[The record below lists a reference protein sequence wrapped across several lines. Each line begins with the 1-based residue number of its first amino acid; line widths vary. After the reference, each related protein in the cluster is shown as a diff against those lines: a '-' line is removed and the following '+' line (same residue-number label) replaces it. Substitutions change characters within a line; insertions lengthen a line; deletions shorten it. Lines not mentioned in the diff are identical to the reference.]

1 MGPWCSTT
9 RSLFYI
15 RITRAR
21 VHVKV
26 KRKTELEAKL
36 KEIED
41 AIAIFSKEKVYIADD

>member
-1 MGPWCSTT
+1 MLIICSQIGRLPLKIET
-9 RSLFYI
+9 LGQ
-15 RITRAR
+15 
-21 VHVKV
+21 V